1 MSSLDE
7 ARERLAI
14 AGSTG
19 WDTQDEHHMEWVR
32 TNLASAQVSATI
44 AVAEALERLVAALE
58 PETTAWSSS
67 THMNTMDELQQ
78 AKDFETEMADAAEE
92 VAELTPTQTE
102 EPF

>member
-1 MSSLDE
+1 MKNKSLDE

-44 AVAEALERLVAALE
+44 AVAEALERLVAQG
-58 PETTAWSSS
+58 PDTTVWSRGYAAGWRHPS
-67 THMNTMDELQQ
+67 
-78 AKDFETEMADAAEE
+78 KDAAEE

>member
-19 WDTQDEHHMEWVR
+19 WDTQGGEDREWVR
-32 TNLASAQVSATI
+32 VQLASAQVSATI
-44 AVAEALERLVAALE
+44 AVAEALGRLVAQG
-58 PETTAWSSS
+58 PDTPVWSRGYAAGWRHPS
-67 THMNTMDELQQ
+67 
-78 AKDFETEMADAAEE
+78 KDAAEE
-92 VAELTPTQTE
+92 VAELTPTQTQ

>member
-1 MSSLDE
+1 MSSLEE

-19 WDTQDEHHMEWVR
+19 WGVHHDREWVR
-32 TNLASAQVSATI
+32 AQLASAQVSATI

-67 THMNTMDELQQ
+67 THMNTMNELQQ

>member
-1 MSSLDE
+1 MKNLSNSLDE

-44 AVAEALERLVAALE
+44 AVAEALERLMAQEPQTSVWARGYAAGWRH
-58 PETTAWSSS
+58 PS
-67 THMNTMDELQQ
+67 
-78 AKDFETEMADAAEE
+78 KDVAEE
-92 VAELTPTQTE
+92 VAELTPTQTK

>member
-1 MSSLDE
+1 MKSKSNSLDE

-19 WDTQDEHHMEWVR
+19 WDTQDEQHMEWVR

-44 AVAEALERLVAALE
+44 AVAEALERLLEQKSEKSAWARGYAAGWRH
-58 PETTAWSSS
+58 PS
-67 THMNTMDELQQ
+67 
-78 AKDFETEMADAAEE
+78 KDAAEE
-92 VAELTPTQTE
+92 VAELTPTQTT